1 MANPL
6 ELKITRYI
14 NGNSI
19 TDTLNGAAVTLKHT
33 YNPKPGDGE
42 SDISETVQLVLEG
55 AQATVQSTVNTIN
68 RYLADARARNENG
81 YATGCTSK
89 RGRARRR
96 SGGAARLQTGG

>member
-14 NGNSI
+14 NGDSI
-19 TDTLNGAAVTLKHT
+19 TDTLNGSAITLKHT

-55 AQATVQSTVNTIN
+55 LIVRDSGTSLKDQNAGIYIYPGAHLEMHVAHRVGMEIVI
-68 RYLADARARNENG
+68 AREVMA
-81 YATGCTSK
+81 
-89 RGRARRR
+89 
-96 SGGAARLQTGG
+96 